1 MKKIIIIN
9 GIGGSGKDTFINYVS
24 QFKKVKNYST
34 ITKVK
39 QIAKEIGWNGEKKQR
54 DRLFL
59 YNLKKLITEY
69 NDYFYNETQEEI
81 TKFLKSDEEIMFI
94 HIKEIANIEKLLKN
108 TSVKI
113 KTLLIKR
120 KNYFPQAFHQ
130 VEKEVSHYNYDYV
143 IYNESFQQLANEA
156 QNFIRKLDDE
166 Q

>member
-130 VEKEVSHYNYDYV
+130 VEKKVSHYNYDYV

-156 QNFIRKLDDE
+156 KNFIRKLDDE